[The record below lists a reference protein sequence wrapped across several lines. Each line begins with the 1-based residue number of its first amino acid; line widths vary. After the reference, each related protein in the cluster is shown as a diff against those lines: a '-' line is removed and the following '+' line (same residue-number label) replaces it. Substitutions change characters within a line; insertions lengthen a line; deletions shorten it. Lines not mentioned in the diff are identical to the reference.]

1 MLSVR
6 NQPVVKTFAQSLQRF
21 PLQPGDKIV
30 VAVSGGADSVCL
42 LHLLRQLSTRRAF
55 TLHVAHLNHGF
66 RPEASREADFVQ
78 RLCENWGIPATLS
91 SLPVPRICKEQH
103 LSKQEGARQVRYA
116 FLKEVALAVG
126 ARWIALG
133 HTADDQ
139 AETFL
144 MRLLRG
150 AGSHGLGAIPQM
162 RKMRE
167 GRIIRPLLVISREQ
181 ILDEL
186 SRERIPF
193 IEDPSNQ
200 QEVYLRNRIRHRLLP
215 LLEEFNP
222 KVKEALFREAE
233 LLQEENDF
241 LNRHAEALLPNLGI
255 ERDEEGISFDLE
267 RLNSLH
273 PALRRRVVRWGLD
286 QLHPGLKGI
295 EYKHIEAILTEAIPG
310 PAGKIYSL
318 PHQLRI
324 EKGYT
329 RLSFRKSALKEAQP
343 EAPEPSLPSEVAL
356 SPSPRPIELPQW
368 GLRLTLTL
376 RQDREAPLV
385 FSSCAAS
392 FDFDRISPSLT
403 LRGWRPG
410 DFFVPTGMG
419 GKHKKIQDLF
429 VDAKIPRSQRASVP
443 ILTCSEGILWVVGL
457 RLDDRFLATEKTREV
472 LTIEA
477 QALDRSAFPSRMKPF
492 PRGR

>member
-1 MLSVR
+1 MLSAR
-6 NQPVVKTFAQSLQRF
+6 KNRSILKTFARSLQRF

-30 VAVSGGADSVCL
+30 AAVSGGADSVCL
-42 LHLLRQLSTRRAF
+42 LHLLRQWSSRRAV

-66 RPEASREADFVQ
+66 RPEARHEADFVE
-78 RLCENWGIPATLS
+78 RLCDSWGIPTTLS
-91 SLPVPRICKEQH
+91 SRPVPRICKERH
-103 LSKQEGARQVRYA
+103 LSKQEGAREVRYA
-116 FLKEVALAVG
+116 FLKEVAGAVG

-150 AGSHGLGAIPQM
+150 AGSQGLGAIPRM
-162 RKMRE
+162 RD
-167 GRIIRPLLVISREQ
+167 GRIIRPLLPISRAQ

-200 QEVYLRNRIRHRLLP
+200 QEVYLRNRIRHGLLP
-215 LLEEFNP
+215 LLEKYNP
-222 KVKEALFREAE
+222 NVKEAFFREAE
-233 LLQEENDF
+233 LMEEENDF
-241 LNRHAEALLPNLGI
+241 LNRYTTGLLPGLGF
-255 ERDEEGISFDLE
+255 EKKEGEVLFDLE
-267 RLNSLH
+267 PLKALH
-273 PALRRRVVRWGLD
+273 PALQRRIIRRGLD
-286 QLHPGLKGI
+286 QLTPGLKGI
-295 EYKHIEAILTEAIPG
+295 GFEHVEVILTKALSG
-310 PAGKIYSL
+310 PTGKVYSL
-318 PHQLRI
+318 PHDLHV

-329 RLSFRKSALKEAQP
+329 KLFLRKG
-343 EAPEPSLPSEVAL
+343 APERESVEASERSWPTAVSL
-356 SPSPRPIELPQW
+356 SPSLGSIDLPQL
-368 GLRLTLTL
+368 GVRLTFSVN
-376 RQDREAPLV
+376 RRDPEEPLI

-392 FDFDRISPSLT
+392 FDFDRISTPLI

-410 DFFVPTGMG
+410 DTFVPTGMG
-419 GKHKKIQDLF
+419 GKHKKLQDLF
-429 VDAKIPRSQRASVP
+429 VDAKIPRSQRASIP

-457 RLDDRFLATEKTREV
+457 RTDDRFIATGETKEV

-492 PRGR
+492 PVGR